1 MLLRNKKLSIKQ
13 LANLSLLVLCSPILS
28 HAGSPDFAN
37 NVLTLPSVT
46 VGDTTFNN
54 VKLNLNLTA
63 GTVSLQN
70 FEEEHIFEMRT
81 LLSPSLEVP
90 VAITGGAAGSLISV
104 DTLTGAISGFIM
116 TKGIVDLS
124 AAHIHEG
131 AAGVNGDPIIT
142 LELDENTNSFT
153 IPSDAVLTEEQITQL
168 LDGNLYL
175 NVHTP
180 TNPAGEF
187 RAQLDINSGKN
198 ADARLTSLLSN
209 K

>member
-1 MLLRNKKLSIKQ
+1 MLLMIKKLFIKQ
-13 LANLSLLVLCSPILS
+13 LANLALLVFCSPMLS
-28 HAGSPDFAN
+28 YAKSPDFAN

-46 VGDTTFNN
+46 VGETTYNN
-54 VKLNLNLTA
+54 VKLNLNLTT
-63 GTVSLQN
+63 GTVSLQD
-70 FEEEHIFEMRT
+70 FEEEHVFEMRT

-104 DTLTGAISGFIM
+104 DTLSGAISGFIM
-116 TKGIVDLS
+116 TKGVVDVS

-142 LELDENTNSFT
+142 LELDKDTNSFT
-153 IPSDAVLTEEQITQL
+153 IPADAVLTEEQITQL
-168 LDGNLYL
+168 LEGNLYL

-187 RAQLDINSGKN
+187 RGQLDINSGKN
-198 ADARLTSLLSN
+198 ADARLTGLLSGS
-209 K
+209 